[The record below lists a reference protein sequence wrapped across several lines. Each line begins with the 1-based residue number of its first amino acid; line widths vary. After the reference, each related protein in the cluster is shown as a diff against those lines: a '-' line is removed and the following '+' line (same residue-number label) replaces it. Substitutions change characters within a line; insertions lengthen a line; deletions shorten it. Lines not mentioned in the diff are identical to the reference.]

1 MEVTVTN
8 CDRDRSDG
16 LTQSKTVVFRCKWQW
31 LADIARL
38 MRKPGLDFIKKNLE
52 NVYPWRKTVKTR
64 KIYGENQKFF
74 VKPGNLWE
82 NLGKTWGKPGNLGG
96 GKRWENRHHFVNT
109 RRTLGKLVENQENL
123 GKTLQKEFFFGL
135 APWVEVYKMIV
146 TEVSCDIIIIIKHEI
161 EMSTVHQIH
170 KFKKKKITFNPCVT
184 DWFNWVQLK
193 YFSFKLKNF
202 FTNLVKQ
209 SIYFNL
215 TWKKVKKKKKNVSD
229 LHPIL
234 ELLFPNIDKI

>member
-96 GKRWENRHHFVNT
+96 EA
-109 RRTLGKLVENQENL
+109 LGKPASLCEHQENF
-123 GKTLQKEFFFGL
+123 GKTCWKPG
-135 APWVEVYKMIV
+135 
-146 TEVSCDIIIIIKHEI
+146 
-161 EMSTVHQIH
+161 
-170 KFKKKKITFNPCVT
+170 
-184 DWFNWVQLK
+184 
-193 YFSFKLKNF
+193 KLRKNF
-202 FTNLVKQ
+202 TKGIFFRVGPLGWGIQND
-209 SIYFNL
+209 
-215 TWKKVKKKKKNVSD
+215 SD
-229 LHPIL
+229 RSKLWH
-234 ELLFPNIDKI
+234 NYNH